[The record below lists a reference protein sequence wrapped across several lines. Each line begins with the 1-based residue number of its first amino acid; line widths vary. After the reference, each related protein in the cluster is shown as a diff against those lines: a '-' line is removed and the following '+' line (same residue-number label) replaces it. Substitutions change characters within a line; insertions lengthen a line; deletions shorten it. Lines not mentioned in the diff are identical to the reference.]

1 MADKNVNTV
10 TAATAVAAGDS
21 LLVSKSNTALQKI
34 DYNLLAKAIIEQ
46 YTDST
51 LAGSAQSL
59 KSALDALNSKLFVQA
74 GGNIT
79 ADNVNDLKEPAI
91 YSRYIE
97 AVTITGDSSMGN
109 HFGLFIVTNTSSAER
124 VGQYI
129 LMPNSGRVATRYDNG
144 GTWTAWQILA
154 TKADVDALNNNLKI
168 IYGTS
173 YESVVAAT
181 DDLRSLDVG
190 TYRINGPLPTGTPA
204 LSGNWYGYV
213 TIQNRITTAYR
224 YYELAIGN
232 GSYTNF
238 RKYYGWS
245 QGNNEISWYG
255 V

>member
-1 MADKNVNTV
+1 MEDKNVNTV

-21 LLVSKSNTALQKI
+21 LLVSKSNTTLQKI

-46 YTDST
+46 YTGST

-59 KSALDALNSKLFVQA
+59 KSALDALNS
-74 GGNIT
+74 
-79 ADNVNDLKEPAI
+79 
-91 YSRYIE
+91 
-97 AVTITGDSSMGN
+97 
-109 HFGLFIVTNTSSAER
+109 
-124 VGQYI
+124 
-129 LMPNSGRVATRYDNG
+129 
-144 GTWTAWQILA
+144 
-154 TKADVDALNNNLKI
+154 NLKI

-190 TYRINGPLPTGTPA
+190 TYRINGPLPTGAPA

-213 TIQNRITTAYR
+213 TIQNRVTTAYR

-245 QGNNEISWYG
+245 QGSNAISWYG
-255 V
+255 VE